1 MALLKRSAGGGSVRA
16 TVPSLLRSSHIS
28 RVSTWLIL
36 LSPLLLG
43 SSDSRSENSR
53 IEISR
58 EAQLKAVFLF
68 NFAQFTDW
76 PKEAFEDRTSP
87 LVIGIFGNDPFGDFL
102 DETVKNELVH
112 GRRIRVERYRTL
124 AQVKNWHIMY
134 IGFADPERVEQVLKS
149 IKGKPVLTV
158 SDIEN
163 SSRRSGIVIKF
174 LTKQNKIRFTINAEA
189 AREARLVLSSKLLHA
204 ADEVIGADRK

>member
-1 MALLKRSAGGGSVRA
+1 L
-16 TVPSLLRSSHIS
+16 SL
-28 RVSTWLIL
+28 
-36 LSPLLLG
+36 LLLG
-43 SSDSRSENSR
+43 RADSRSENSR
-53 IEISR
+53 IELSR

-76 PKEAFEDRTSP
+76 PLETFEDKTSP
-87 LVIGIFGNDPFGDFL
+87 LVIGILGNDPFGDFL

-163 SSRRSGIVIKF
+163 SPRGSGIVIKF
-174 LTKQNKIRFTINAEA
+174 LTKQNKIRFIINAEV

>member
-1 MALLKRSAGGGSVRA
+1 
-16 TVPSLLRSSHIS
+16 
-28 RVSTWLIL
+28 
-36 LSPLLLG
+36 
-43 SSDSRSENSR
+43 
-53 IEISR
+53 
-58 EAQLKAVFLF
+58 
-68 NFAQFTDW
+68 
-76 PKEAFEDRTSP
+76 
-87 LVIGIFGNDPFGDFL
+87 VIGIFGNDPFGNFL
-102 DETVKNELVH
+102 DETVKNEMVH

-158 SDIEN
+158 SDLEN
-163 SSRRSGIVIKF
+163 SSRRSEIIIKF
-174 LTKQNKIRFTINAEA
+174 LTKQNKVRFSINAEA